1 MKFTEEHEWLRAD
14 GDVFVVG
21 AESGKVRALVDDKGR
36 QLKEAGPSTPVE
48 VLVDGDATHAGLKQI
63 VAETGTVSGNLLK
76 SEPYLRQLAGRLPND
91 FKKLSNLGSYG
102 AWLQIYFCRIR
113 LLLSGPD
120 GKQYFFTSNDVM
132 GDTTKAGGRCAAT

>member
-1 MKFTEEHEWLRAD
+1 MCIRDSTQTAAVTTGLS
-14 GDVFVVG
+14 GLLG
-21 AESGKVRALVDDKGR
+21 ATRPD
-36 QLKEAGPSTPVE
+36 
-48 VLVDGDATHAGLKQI
+48 LKQI
-63 VAETGTVSGNLLK
+63 VNETGAVSGNLLK
-76 SEPYLRQLAGRLPND
+76 SEPYLRQLVGRLPND